1 MTTIVT
7 SGTQTATVTT
17 KHQLYTTASAGV
29 YELLV
34 DTTNMVNGDVLELYI
49 DVIYKSGGSSI
60 QTHYATF
67 AHVQSD
73 PGKCSVP
80 VVAPYGATFHL
91 KQTVGT
97 SRNFD
102 WCITLG

>member
-1 MTTIVT
+1 MTTVVT
-7 SGTQTATVTT
+7 SGTQAATLTT

-34 DTTNMVNGDVLELYI
+34 DTTAMANGDVLELFI
-49 DVIYKSGGSSI
+49 DAVYKSGGSSI

-73 PGKCSVP
+73 PGKVSVP

-91 KQTVGT
+91 KQTLGT
-97 SRNFD
+97 GRSYD
-102 WCITLG
+102 WCITVG